1 MPTYT
6 FTEADFKAAN
16 DAWGCNCG
24 PSALAFA
31 LQIGLEQVRAALP
44 AFEARGYVNPTMM
57 REALATLGR
66 RIEIVRNPSG
76 GRNRGYG
83 IDTMFA
89 GPMSLVRIQWTGPWT
104 SPSNNSSRVA
114 KWAAGQT
121 HWIACWNEGAR
132 MVFDC
137 NSGMT
142 TFEWWESNVVNAIT
156 KTIPR
161 ADGGWFPTNVWR
173 LKQQAANKDGSDG

>member
-6 FTEADFKAAN
+6 FTEDELRAAA

-31 LQIGLEQVRAALP
+31 LQIGLDEVRAALP
-44 AFEARGYVNPTMM
+44 DFEARGYVNPTMM
-57 REALATLGR
+57 REALARLGR
-66 RIEIVRNPSG
+66 RIEIVRSPSG
-76 GRNRGYG
+76 GRNRNRGFG

-104 SPSNNSSRVA
+104 KDGKTAR
-114 KWAAGQT
+114 WAASKT
-121 HWIACWNEGAR
+121 HWVACWDDEGAR

-142 TFEWWESNVVNAIT
+142 SFEWWESNTVNAIT
-156 KTIPR
+156 ATVPR
-161 ADGGWFPTNVWR
+161 ADGDWLPTNVWR
-173 LKQQAANKDGSDG
+173 LTEARKA